1 MSFAVPYGPST
12 EEPVQGASMPG
23 FPPRIAKPAQRA
35 LANAGYTGLD
45 QLSAVSEA
53 ELRRMHGMG
62 PNAIEQLRAALAERG
77 LTFAPDEAR

>member
-12 EEPVQGASMPG
+12 EELTQGAPMYD
-23 FPPRIAKPAQRA
+23 FPSGLSKPALRA

-53 ELRRMHGMG
+53 ELKRMHGMG
-62 PNAIEQLRAALAERG
+62 PKAIGQLRSAMAEHGLA
-77 LTFAPDEAR
+77 FAGDGR